1 MEVKVSFEDFDLETI
16 VDKAIVDE
24 INRLTRVKLH
34 AILKDSNINLQSIS
48 EMINKTAEK
57 EATRLINNKD
67 FNRMIEKKIDSIVDK
82 EIEGIIRLKVAKIMT
97 PYVQILKDEKN
108 GIRDLQ
114 RNEKAKRLA
123 E

>member
-24 INRLTRVKLH
+24 INRLVGVKLH
-34 AILKDSNINLQSIS
+34 AILKDSNINLSSIS
-48 EMINKTAEK
+48 EMISKTAEK
-57 EATRLINNKD
+57 EATRLINSKD
-67 FNRMIEKKIDSIVDK
+67 INRMIENKINSIVDK

-108 GIRDLQ
+108 GIR
-114 RNEKAKRLA
+114 EFVV